1 MIHVFQTENVC
12 TGPNIFFSFK
22 TNILIQDCA
31 SVKCM
36 QTKSLELPPE
46 GHGSL
51 SRSSG
56 GRQRGT
62 EAVKGLEI
70 DLLQCEG
77 KTRHRSFNSN
87 GD

>member
-1 MIHVFQTENVC
+1 MCAKFKIFVQ
-12 TGPNIFFSFK
+12 IFFSFK
-22 TNILIQDCA
+22 TTILIQDCG
-31 SVKCM
+31 SVKRM
-36 QTKSLELPPE
+36 QKKSLELPPE
-46 GHGSL
+46 AHESL

-62 EAVKGLEI
+62 EMVKGLEI

-77 KTRHRSFNSN
+77 KTRHRSFHSN